1 MKENGRRYE
10 KNSQCCSYD
19 YNYYLVTKGEHKP
32 NFREITM
39 RISFTRGIY
48 LQPNVGSYLHNRELH
63 LY

>member
-32 NFREITM
+32 NFQQITM
-39 RISFTRGIY
+39 QFQGERRECRTGF
-48 LQPNVGSYLHNRELH
+48 PFPSYLTF
-63 LY
+63 